1 MWGRLKKVRLNF
13 IAALILSIIV
23 ASFAIVN
30 SKIVTINLLFTKVS
44 VSQALVIFISV
55 AIGAIIALLFGLVK
69 EIKLK
74 KELKEK
80 KKETKNLQKEKK
92 NLEAEVEQLESTS
105 NSSDSLK
112 QQNKL
117 GEKEKP
123 VEHKEENEWM
133 D

>member
-1 MWGRLKKVRLNF
+1 MRFNF

-30 SKIVTINLLFTKVS
+30 SKIVTINLLLTKVS

-74 KELKEK
+74 RKLKEK
-80 KKETKNLQKEKK
+80 KKETRNLKTEKENMEQKLA
-92 NLEAEVEQLESTS
+92 NLEADTQKSDISNLEKLEAED
-105 NSSDSLK
+105 NEFDSK
-112 QQNKL
+112 I
-117 GEKEKP
+117 
-123 VEHKEENEWM
+123 
-133 D
+133 

>member
-1 MWGRLKKVRLNF
+1 MRFNF

-55 AIGAIIALLFGLVK
+55 AVGAIIALLFGLVK
-69 EIKLK
+69 ELKLKKELKDKK

-80 KKETKNLQKEKK
+80 KEEIEKIEPKKEDLDQ
-92 NLEAEVEQLESTS
+92 QLRT
-105 NSSDSLK
+105 
-112 QQNKL
+112 
-117 GEKEKP
+117 
-123 VEHKEENEWM
+123 EEEE
-133 D
+133 